1 MRQSRLFAPTLREVP
16 AEAEVASHQWMLR
29 AGMIRQLASGI
40 YTYLPLGKK
49 VLQKVENIV
58 REEMN
63 RAGAQELLM
72 PAIQPAELWLESGRW
87 DVYGPELMRLK
98 DRHDRGFALGP
109 THEEVIT
116 TLIRDNVRSYKRLPL
131 NLYQIQ
137 TKYRD
142 ERRPRFGLLRGR
154 EFIMKDAYSFDIDF
168 AGLDESY
175 QTMYDA
181 YTRVFIRCGVN
192 FRPVEADSGAIGGE
206 ETHEFMV
213 LADIGEN
220 TIVYCTS
227 CNYAANLEMAEVK
240 NQATAK
246 STSEPT
252 SERLTKERIFTGDH
266 KTIEEVS
273 SFLKVDPHQIIKT
286 LIYHVDDKA
295 VAVLV
300 RGDEEVNE
308 VKVRKL
314 FGAEMVE
321 LADANTVKELTGTS
335 VGTVGPIGLNL
346 PIVAD
351 HSVKGAANVVIG
363 ANEENYHHIY
373 VAENIDFEVS
383 QFADLRNIKA
393 GDACPRCGGAIDF
406 TRGIEV
412 GQVFKLG
419 TKYSNKLGARYL
431 DEQGREQDFV
441 MGCYGIGVS
450 RTVAAA
456 IEQNHDENGIVWPVP
471 LAPYDVH
478 IVPVNAK
485 DENQMEVA
493 ERLYID
499 SQEKGFDPLLDDRP
513 ERAGVKFKDSDI
525 IGLPIRI
532 TVGAKA
538 VDGIVELKVR
548 KTGESKEI
556 PVEEVWT
563 EARNILNALV

>member
-16 AEAEVASHQWMLR
+16 AEAEAASHQWMLR

-49 VLQKVENIV
+49 VLQKIEQIV

-116 TLIRDNVRSYKRLPL
+116 TLIRDNVRSYKKLPL

-154 EFIMKDAYSFDIDF
+154 EFIMKDAYSFDIDSE
-168 AGLDESY
+168 GLNESY

-181 YTRVFIRCGVN
+181 YTRIFTRCGLN

-220 TIVYCTS
+220 TIAYCTS
-227 CNYAANLEMAEVK
+227 CTYAANIEMAEVK
-240 NQATAK
+240 SQITA
-246 STSEPT
+246 EPT
-252 SERLTKERIFTGDH
+252 SERLAKERVSTEDH

-273 SFLKVDPHQIIKT
+273 SFLKLDPHQVIKT
-286 LIYHVDDKA
+286 LIYHVDDKV

-300 RGDEEVNE
+300 RGDDEVNE
-308 VKVRKL
+308 VKVKNL

-321 LADANTVKELTGTS
+321 LADADKVKELTGTS
-335 VGTVGPIGLNL
+335 FGTIGPIGLNL
-346 PIVAD
+346 SIVAD
-351 HSVKGAANVVIG
+351 HGVNGAFNVVVG
-363 ANEENYHHIY
+363 ANEEGYHYIN
-373 VAENIDFEVS
+373 VSEGIDFEVS

-393 GDACPRCGGAIDF
+393 GDACPRCGGEIDF
-406 TRGIEV
+406 ARGIEV

-419 TKYSNKLGARYL
+419 TKYSHKLGARFL
-431 DEQGREQDFV
+431 DEQGREQDMV

-478 IVPVNAK
+478 VVPVNVK
-485 DENQMEVA
+485 DEAQVEAA
-493 ERLYID
+493 ERLYLEL
-499 SQEKGFDPLLDDRP
+499 QEKGFDPLLDDRS

-525 IGLPIRI
+525 MGLPIRI
-532 TVGAKA
+532 TIGAKA
-538 VDGIVELKVR
+538 GDGIVELKVR
-548 KTGESKEI
+548 KTGETKE
-556 PVEEVWT
+556 VSVSEVWT
-563 EARNILNALV
+563 EVQNVLNVLV